1 MIGRDT
7 DDDINGYG
15 FMPWILGVVLA
26 AVIIFVMFTY
36 AQPIS

>member
-1 MIGRDT
+1 MIGRDS

-15 FMPWILGVVLA
+15 KLPWIFGVILVGVL
-26 AVIIFVMFTY
+26 IYCMFQF

>member
-15 FMPWILGVVLA
+15 YAPWILGVFLA
-26 AVIIFVMFTY
+26 AVIIFLMFTY